1 MSPSGKF
8 QNGKH
13 KFPYKGELFLKRTFI
28 LGEGG
33 DKKQKTY
40 SISLTVLRI
49 VNVTL
54 NPFPVVLPHQG
65 KERFIPNW
73 STLETMLFQ
82 VSEE

>member
-1 MSPSGKF
+1 MASISFLTKVNSFSSAHLFWGGGK
-8 QNGKH
+8 K
-13 KFPYKGELFLKRTFI
+13 
-28 LGEGG
+28 